1 MRIALLGTRG
11 IPANYGGFETFAE
24 ELSARLVQRGHHVAV
39 YCRTNNIQTRATP
52 YRGVELKFLP
62 TIPHKYLDTLAHT
75 AISTVHALFGGY
87 DAILYC
93 NSANAVF
100 TFAPRLLGTP
110 TALNVDG
117 LERDRRKWN
126 QLGQAWYS
134 LSERLSC
141 WLPSETITDA
151 KVIQNYYAERYN
163 KSSHLIAYGADF
175 QRESSTE
182 TLDRLGLQP
191 GQYFLYV
198 SRMEPENNALLVAKA
213 FAQTSIPQRLALV
226 GGAPYAA
233 DYLRTV
239 QSVADPRIVMP
250 GGIYGQ
256 GYRELQ
262 SHCLAYVHATEV
274 GGTHPALIE
283 AMGRGAPT
291 LYLAT
296 PENIEVAGDAGMPFS
311 PSETALAGLI
321 EKTAA
326 MAPAELAEWGRRAEA
341 RTRSRYDWEQVA
353 GQYEALLTAMIRR
366 PA

>member
-1 MRIALLGTRG
+1 
-11 IPANYGGFETFAE
+11 
-24 ELSARLVQRGHHVAV
+24 LVERGHHVAV
-39 YCRTNNIQTRATP
+39 YCRTNNVKKRDSP

-62 TIPHKYLDTLAHT
+62 TIPHKYFDTLAHT
-75 AISTVHALFGGY
+75 ALATVHALFGGY
-87 DAILYC
+87 DAILFC
-93 NSANAVF
+93 NGANAVF
-100 TFAPRLLGTP
+100 TFAPRLIGTP

-126 QLGQAWYS
+126 KLGQTWYS

-151 KVIQNYYAERYN
+151 AVIQRYYAERYN
-163 KSSHLIAYGADF
+163 KTSHLIAYGADF
-175 QRESSTE
+175 EKEPSTE
-182 TLDRLGLQP
+182 TLDRLGLEP

-213 FAQTSIPQRLALV
+213 FAQTSVPQRLALI
-226 GGAPYAA
+226 GDAPYAA
-233 DYLRTV
+233 DYVRAV
-239 QSVADPRIVMP
+239 KAVADPRIVTP

-262 SHCLAYVHATEV
+262 SHCLAYIHATEV

-296 PENIEVAGDAGMPFS
+296 PENAEVAADAGMPFS
-311 PSETALAGLI
+311 PTEQALAELI

-326 MAPAELAEWGRRAEA
+326 MAPSELADWGGRAEA
-341 RTRSRYDWEQVA
+341 RVRGRYDWEQVA
-353 GQYEALLTAMIRR
+353 DRYENLLKAMIQR
-366 PA
+366 PVPLG